1 MKTRTQG
8 FRGQIIHFLPANL
21 LGHAARHPLGVG
33 LHVKCLGWYPKA
45 HLHGVRRPRGLDES
59 IVIFCTGG
67 KGWAEIDGRRFG
79 VAAGEVLFIPAN
91 KPHAYGAD
99 DHDPWSIHWAHFAGT
114 AGASYASLMPAREYV
129 LSIPSA
135 NAKEIARMFRESYR
149 LASTGLTGRT
159 LLLVSHI
166 LRYVLGLLF
175 FQTGR
180 SLGGASRAIAHD
192 LTKSIEFM
200 RANVARSLTLQE
212 LSRHAGLSPTRYSV
226 LFREQTGSSPVEHH
240 IRLRMQAACHYL
252 DATAL
257 SIKEVAAKLGYDDP
271 YYFSRLFQKTLGCS
285 PLVYRRSVKG

>member
-1 MKTRTQG
+1 MNAKTQG
-8 FRGQIIHFLPANL
+8 FPGQIIHFLPANL
-21 LGHAARHPLGVG
+21 LSQVGRHPLGIG
-33 LHVKCLGWYPKA
+33 MHVKCLGWYPKA
-45 HLHGVRRPRGLDES
+45 RWHRIERSHGLDEC
-59 IVIFCTGG
+59 ILIFCTRG
-67 KGWAEIDGRRFG
+67 KGWAEMDGRLFTI
-79 VAAGEVLFIPAN
+79 AAGEVLFIPAN

-99 DHDPWSIHWAHFAGT
+99 NDDPWSIHWAHFAGT
-114 AGASYASLMPAREYV
+114 AAASYASLLPAHEYV

-135 NAKEIARMFRESYR
+135 DAKEIARMFRESCR
-149 LASTGLTGRT
+149 LASTGLTERT

-180 SLGGASRAIAHD
+180 SLGGASRAIVHD

-200 RANVARSLTLQE
+200 RANVLRSLTLQE
-212 LSRHAGLSPTRYSV
+212 LSRQAGLSPTRYST
-226 LFREQTGSSPVEHH
+226 LFRDQTGSSPVEHH

-271 YYFSRLFQKTLGCS
+271 YYFSRIFQKTLGCS
-285 PLVYRRSVKG
+285 PLAYRRSVKG

>member
-1 MKTRTQG
+1 MNAKTQG

-21 LGHAARHPLGVG
+21 LSQVGRHPLGVG
-33 LHVKCLGWYPKA
+33 LHIKCLGWYPKA
-45 HLHGVRRPRGLDES
+45 RRHRIERPHGLDEC
-59 IVIFCTGG
+59 ILIFCIRG
-67 KGWAEIDGRRFG
+67 KGWAEIDGRRFTI
-79 VAAGEVLFIPAN
+79 AASEVLFIPAN

-99 DHDPWSIHWAHFAGT
+99 DDDPWSIHWAHFAGT
-114 AGASYASLMPAREYV
+114 AAASYASLLPAHEFV

-135 NAKEIARMFRESYR
+135 DAKEIARMFRESYR
-149 LASTGLTGRT
+149 LASSGLTERT
-159 LLLVSHI
+159 VLLVSHS

-180 SLGGASRAIAHD
+180 SLGSSSLTNAHD

-212 LSRHAGLSPTRYSV
+212 LSRHAGLSPTRYSA
-226 LFREQTGSSPVEHH
+226 LFREQTGASPVDHH

-252 DATAL
+252 DTTAL
-257 SIKEVAAKLGYDDP
+257 SVKEVAAKLGYDDP
-271 YYFSRLFQKTLGCS
+271 YYFSRIFQKILGCS